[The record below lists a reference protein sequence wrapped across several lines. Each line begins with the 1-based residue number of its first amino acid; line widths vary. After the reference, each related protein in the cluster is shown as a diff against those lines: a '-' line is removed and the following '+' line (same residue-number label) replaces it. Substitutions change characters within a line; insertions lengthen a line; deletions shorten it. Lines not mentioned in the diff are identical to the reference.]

1 VIRAAAKHNFLMK
14 VSPRGSSVSPLPK
27 LPLAIAP
34 TITAIPLSI
43 VPESWKASIEYAAVT
58 DVGMRRSNNQDAH
71 TVIQADSFERFQA
84 RGHLFVVADG
94 MGAHAAGELASR
106 IAAEQIPLYYL
117 RKPVGDPVAA
127 LRDAVQQANVDIHQ
141 RGQQNQD
148 FHNMGT
154 TASTLAILPE
164 GAVVAHVGD
173 SRVYRLRDSKLEQL
187 TFDHSLVWEMQASGQ
202 VTAESELSGS
212 IPKNIIT
219 RSLGPSPSVLVDVEG
234 PFPIKSGDR
243 FLLCSDGLTGQIED
257 DEIGPIMGALPPAL
271 AARILVDLANLRG
284 GPDNI
289 TVIVVEVLEHDF
301 SVPPRRESRSEQADL
316 VPWPMIGTAAFC
328 AIAGGL
334 LGLGGGI
341 GPMIVALVL
350 SGIATCI
357 AIAQYRRRLRA
368 DDNAT
373 GGNPSARRRRGP
385 YRSSSANPT
394 VSLLEKLDQVLSALR
409 AAAVQRNWDINWES
423 VDKTLAQSQSCREQ
437 GKLAEA
443 LKLQAEGIVETMRQL
458 KNQQRSGPP
467 RV

>member
-1 VIRAAAKHNFLMK
+1 
-14 VSPRGSSVSPLPK
+14 
-27 LPLAIAP
+27 
-34 TITAIPLSI
+34 
-43 VPESWKASIEYAAVT
+43 
-58 DVGMRRSNNQDAH
+58 MRRSNNQDAH
-71 TVIQADSFERFQA
+71 TTVQADSLERFQA

-117 RKPVGDPVAA
+117 RKPAGDPIAA

-141 RGQQNQD
+141 RGQQNHD

-164 GAVVAHVGD
+164 GALVAHVGD

-187 TFDHSLVWEMQASGQ
+187 TFDHSLVWEMHASGQ

-219 RSLGPSPSVLVDVEG
+219 RSLGPSASVLVDMEG

-257 DEIGPIMGALPPAL
+257 DEIGPIIGSLSPTL

-289 TVIVVEVLEHDF
+289 TVIVVEVVGHD
-301 SVPPRRESRSEQADL
+301 SSGQPRRGTQPPRSDL
-316 VPWPMIGTAAFC
+316 IPWPMIGTAAFC

-334 LGLGGGI
+334 LGLGGSI
-341 GPMIVALVL
+341 GPMVVALVL
-350 SGIATCI
+350 SGIASFI
-357 AIAQYRRRLRA
+357 AVAQYRRRLRA
-368 DDNAT
+368 DGNVS
-373 GGNPSARRRRGP
+373 GGNPTTRRRNGP
-385 YRSSSANPT
+385 YRSSPAKPT
-394 VSLLEKLDQVLSALR
+394 VQLLEKLDQVLSALR
-409 AAAVQRNWDINWES
+409 AAAVQRHWDINWDA
-423 VDKTLAQSQSCREQ
+423 VNKTLAESQTCREQ

-458 KNQQRSGPP
+458 KNQQRGGTP

>member
-1 VIRAAAKHNFLMK
+1 
-14 VSPRGSSVSPLPK
+14 
-27 LPLAIAP
+27 
-34 TITAIPLSI
+34 
-43 VPESWKASIEYAAVT
+43 
-58 DVGMRRSNNQDAH
+58 MRRSNNQDAH
-71 TVIQADSFERFQA
+71 TTVQADSLERFHA

-117 RKPVGDPVAA
+117 RKPAGDPIAA

-141 RGQQNQD
+141 RGQQNHD

-187 TFDHSLVWEMQASGQ
+187 TFDHSLVWEMHASGQ

-219 RSLGPSPSVLVDVEG
+219 RSLGPSASVLVDIEG

-257 DEIGPIMGALPPAL
+257 DEIGPIIGSLPPAL

-289 TVIVVEVLEHDF
+289 TVIVVEVVEHDF
-301 SVPPRRESRSEQADL
+301 SDPLRRVAQAPRSEL

-334 LGLGGGI
+334 LGLGGSI
-341 GPMIVALVL
+341 GPMIVSLVL
-350 SGIATCI
+350 SAIACCI
-357 AIAQYRRRLRA
+357 AVGQYRRRLRT
-368 DDNAT
+368 DDNVS
-373 GGNPSARRRRGP
+373 GGNPSAKRRSGP
-385 YRSSSANPT
+385 YRSSPAKPT
-394 VSLLEKLDQVLSALR
+394 VALLEKLDQVLTALR
-409 AAAVQRNWDINWES
+409 AAAVQRNWEINWDS
-423 VDKTLAQSQSCREQ
+423 VNKTLADSQTCRER
-437 GKLAEA
+437 GKLADA

-458 KNQQRSGPP
+458 KNQQRSGTP